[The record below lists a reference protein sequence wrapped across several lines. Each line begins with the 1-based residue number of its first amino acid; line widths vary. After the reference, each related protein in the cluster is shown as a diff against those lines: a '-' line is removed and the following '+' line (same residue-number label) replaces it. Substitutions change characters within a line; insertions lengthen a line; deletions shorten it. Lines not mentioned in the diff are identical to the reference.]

1 MPKTAN
7 KISFLIESQL
17 PDFINEEYE
26 LFGKFIQKY
35 YEQLEVQGQ
44 PLDII
49 QNIQTYRDIDYYEKN
64 VLKQSTTTSAFS
76 QSSNNSISVV
86 DASSFPENGGYIK
99 INDEICFYNS
109 RTDTEFL
116 EVSRGVSGNTTIGD
130 LYESGTFIT
139 TQAEDHVSGSTVQNI
154 SNLFLYALIKSF
166 ESQYLTD
173 FPEAYLKGDVDKRT
187 LIKNISSFYQSKGT
201 ESSIKFLFKCLI
213 DLEGPDP
220 EVLYPRDFTLKS
232 SESDWINVYAL
243 KAKILSGNATDL
255 IGHTIIQDIEGSYAS
270 AIVDNVVYSGKY
282 DGQELYEIILADQ
295 SINGEFSTASRT
307 KLTKQIDATV
317 GAGDRIDV
325 FSTMAWGKSGE
336 FNIGPETITY
346 HEKNIN
352 QFVITSRNGTGT
364 HTVGTP
370 ITYGANVSGNGVD
383 LLIYGVLYN
392 LENDVEAP
400 YSNPG
405 DVVEI
410 SDSGFIT
417 DDVRIVDEQNNLRW
431 ILSSGLPAIPDLNS
445 NVSGIFEDGEGYYIA
460 SSGWPSHAIG
470 GTLPSDA
477 QDQKNL
483 KIIRKTPVST
493 TETYETK
500 YRDVGIALNGIPFL
514 GYKDEEVVL
523 NGPLQT
529 ITVNT
534 RGVGYAK
541 EPFVLIDGVVNLART
556 KLAGQVVESV
566 VIDTP
571 GSYTDI
577 PTVEILSGRDAKVT
591 AVVTNGEITSITV
604 NDAGE
609 YYSSPPIVRITDKI
623 GKGRFAEYTA
633 EVSNDG
639 AITGFVKV
647 TGGSLYTQENTVVD
661 IIPVGSGA
669 TATATI
675 REWRKD
681 RYYKSTLDSENGSFF
696 KNYTISRGHGYAY
709 YASPTTLRAND
720 TGIDHSSILGFAY
733 DGNPIY
739 GAYGHINPLDSTSA
753 IVRMTSSY
761 IGNTTRV
768 DGPSTTTYPI
778 GTFIDDWTYTDEYG
792 SLDANNGRFC
802 VTPEFPDGTY
812 AYFITVDVNGD
823 PRFPYILGNEYYSLP
838 LDSNYNS
845 SISQDDIPIRANRYR
860 SGDVEKNGDLTKALI
875 DDVKRGSVSSAS
887 IVSSGNNFRVGL
899 PLVIDDS
906 GTDGYGVQGEVES
919 VKGRTVSSIES
930 QDTKALYVDLV
941 STAYLFN
948 GDTITQSGTGATGS
962 IVGDVFSAQ
971 QFALRSVT
979 GTFNSTDVL
988 SSNTKVISLI
998 LDQDSSYTKGANLVL
1013 SDGVNAPVA
1022 NGVVLETTS
1031 SQNTVKVRVTLD
1043 GYTVSDTLFLTSS
1056 DLINTTGSKIL
1067 SIGSLSENLIIFKIQ
1082 DNVAL
1087 LSTVDAHGVGVNGKI
1102 DIDINPDDSTTET
1115 TYNVRKRIYQ
1125 EAIVETPVI
1134 SRVLSDTG
1142 IGRITILNG
1151 GEDYTTGTYT
1161 NIDLLGGSGS
1171 GAKATL
1177 VVSSSNTVA
1186 SIEITEKGTG
1196 YKIFD
1201 ELTIG
1206 TSIVFKSNASTPS
1219 LTLSVDHVG
1228 FSIQNAEI
1236 IVDNGNDIQKGDY
1249 LIINDEIVL
1258 VDNRNSNTLTVQR
1271 AQRGTLR
1278 VDHFDG
1284 ASVTVYDPGYNL
1296 PSGHPVGD
1304 GYISS
1309 YDPST
1314 QKIVVVWDYSKT
1326 TSSITPITLSTV
1338 FFDEIDVEG
1347 NKRLVKVLSVTDPDT
1362 YFEFSKDNITFT
1374 RNPVWDIKKYYM
1386 YKFDTTHGSMSGVG
1400 FDISPS
1406 INFNLVTPERV
1417 IESGNINIK
1426 LGYGSRVS
1434 TNTYNKKYPTTYTK
1448 YYYYDRDGFVNSE
1461 KSYFNVINDPLE
1473 GEKTALYVTT
1483 DKILYSTDVE
1493 APHDG
1498 SGTITYTSDSIFSI
1512 GEINSVKIT
1521 NIGTDY
1527 KKIPIVTG
1535 IYDNDGKIDTNV
1547 LCFLNSS
1554 DIGVPRNIRIINN
1567 GGSFHNDK
1575 TLKSSFKSN
1584 YILTVSGGKFSPG
1597 ETVVQKSGATEI
1609 VRARVTSWRKGS
1621 NIITV
1626 DRVSGIFRKDH
1637 QIIGLAKN
1645 VTSTLLNIDYTTFSA
1660 SIKTYYDN
1668 LGYYQSDFG
1677 KIGDQHQKLID
1688 SYFYQDYSYI
1698 IKSRTSINTWRSLI
1712 KETTHPAGFQLF
1724 GEVLIDSTVESKMSD
1739 TTHSSK
1745 ISVIQVW
1752 DPEKNKIS
1760 IESTRRQLTQSIVRV
1775 KNTLVERGIGSVS
1788 IDTNNTAEISAGNVF
1803 LSAPFDG
1810 ALTNNGNLEGTT
1822 TFNLI
1827 DDNGDAVRPYNEQA
1841 LVITLDGILQE
1852 PVFSYTIDE
1861 DKITFSDPPIGPT
1874 TKDGQVIGG
1883 VKFYGRKFQFK
1894 DNALN
1899 AKYLKKIKNI
1909 FQRTGR
1915 WIDAANQLDRN
1926 RKYIQ
1931 SESLGYIKNKY
1942 PEFGWST
1949 SEEKCYR
1956 DIGFIVDALSHD
1968 LRFGGNWKTV
1978 SAAEAYFTNGV
1989 LTGVTGQGVVTDAS
2003 TGDKTS
2009 ELEATMEAFTHAI
2022 GLAKLAMD
2030 NRLSTGT
2037 FTTVVPY
2044 LNNNILLDSAPTRC
2058 EDVENALTTLNGIL
2072 TTILSNG
2079 TGTVTLSNPDYFDG
2093 ENKVFDLYYEDGSGV
2108 DTQVNEDL
2116 FIALSGVLQH
2126 NPAYTID
2133 RTNVPNKIVFDTPP
2147 IWGQGEN
2154 TKTVQE
2160 ALAVEK
2166 FFGHGIGNYQRCK
2179 INTSGIRNGS
2189 SGPFLVLDPNNDVK
2203 IINDPRFALVFIDG
2217 VLQREVKSYVINGPT
2232 LKFTKKIYK
2241 ENNIEILVLYGRDI
2255 EPTITLYDFQKDQ
2268 YYNEIVLSCKASS
2281 ANTFGA
2287 WKDWYGQSYDFYQV
2301 AYQKIGGT
2309 KRMIGVVKNYTTT
2322 SDTLII
2328 TLAGNN
2334 PDMDSSSIFFARSS
2348 DFADEYEL
2356 TGTTDTVSVI
2366 RNSDNDYQMQRG
2378 STRWLYGTPRA
2389 DEAFYERNRLLSN
2402 LNVGDLIQIDGED
2415 GYRTINGLPQY
2426 VNPKTYNPGEEVS
2439 TNFFGSVVSTNYG
2452 GNVRGVGLS
2461 ASCEITN
2468 GSVSSITWN
2477 RTDFQKLYDEG
2488 VLNPS
2493 DAYGYDTAPIIH
2505 FIPVDQNGGGARAE
2519 VKVSDGHIVDISIT
2533 NPGSGYTKPPKIVTA
2548 RQYNVIKQNGR
2559 KIDSHVTLNFNPS
2572 IAQQSPVAI
2581 HVNWAYE
2588 KGVIAGPGVN
2598 NLNMPV
2604 AAVDA
2609 KEKIFLRLVRPLDL
2623 TSLSINNQNYIFLP
2637 PSFASVSIPDTT
2649 LTSQGTS
2656 FLELDELCQSRL
2668 PVIEVDIY
2676 GNRTVQP
2683 GGPPSGPPTTPFG
2696 PPGGGAGQ
2704 ERKYYYNA
2712 GFVDLRRISYKLSY
2726 EQGTLGPRFLQWE
2739 GAKFMSTGDILST
2752 AGYSVSAYTIEE
2764 FEGFQLQLQEWENNR
2779 NTMVADNDYLFNLAY
2794 PSINNYMSILDTAD
2808 VPDENGAGYIAVGDV
2823 IYANTSKFPASGT
2836 ILLGREQISYTSKLI
2851 DRFIGCTRGV
2861 NGTPI
2866 DSHPIGEHLR
2876 NAQ

>member
-35 YEQLEVQGQ
+35 YEQLELQGQ

-49 QNIQTYRDIDYYEKN
+49 ENIQTYRDIDFYEKN
-64 VLKQSTTTSAFS
+64 VLKQSTTTSMFS
-76 QSSNNSISVV
+76 QSADTSISVV
-86 DASSFPENGGYIK
+86 DASSFPKNGGYIK
-99 INDEICFYNS
+99 IDDEICFYNS

-130 LYESGTFIT
+130 LYGSGTFVT
-139 TQAEDHVSGSTVQNI
+139 TQSADHISGSTVQNI
-154 SNLFLYALIKSF
+154 SNLFLYSLVKSF

-243 KAKILSGNATDL
+243 KAKILSGNPDDL
-255 IGHTIIQDIEGSYAS
+255 IGNTIIQNIEGSYAS

-282 DGQELYEIILADQ
+282 DGEELYEIILADQ

-325 FSTMAWGKSGE
+325 FSTMAWDKSGE
-336 FNIGPETITY
+336 FNIGPETIKY
-346 HEKNIN
+346 EEKNVN
-352 QFVITSRNGTGT
+352 QFVIKSRNGTGT

-392 LENDVEAP
+392 LENSIEAP

-405 DVVEI
+405 DIVEI
-410 SDSGFIT
+410 SDPGFIT
-417 DDVRIVDEQNNLRW
+417 DDVRIVDSQNNLRW

-445 NVSGIFEDGEGYYIA
+445 NVSAIFEDGEGYYIA

-470 GTLPSDA
+470 GTLPADA

-483 KIIRKTPVST
+483 KIIRKHPVST

-500 YRDVGIALNGIPFL
+500 YRDVGIAINGIPFL
-514 GYKDEEVVL
+514 SYKDEDVVL

-529 ITVNT
+529 IAVNT
-534 RGVGYAK
+534 RGVGYAR
-541 EPFVLIDGVVNLART
+541 EPFVLINGVANLART

-566 VIDTP
+566 IIDTP
-571 GSYTDI
+571 GTYTAI
-577 PTVEILSGRDAKVT
+577 PTVEILSGRNGIGT
-591 AVVTNGEITSITV
+591 AVVTNGEITSITITNV
-604 NDAGE
+604 GE
-609 YYSSPPIVRITDKI
+609 YYSSPPIVRIADKV
-623 GKGRFAEYTA
+623 GKGRFAEYTT
-633 EVSNDG
+633 EVSNTG
-639 AITGFVKV
+639 EITGFVKV
-647 TGGSLYTQENTVVD
+647 NGGSLYTQENVVVD

-675 REWRKD
+675 KEWRKD

-696 KNYTISRGHGYAY
+696 KNYTISKGHGYAY
-709 YASPTTLRAND
+709 CASPTTLRAND
-720 TGIDHSSILGFAY
+720 TGANHSPILGFAY

-739 GAYGHINPLDSTSA
+739 GAYGHSDPLDATSS
-753 IVRMTSSY
+753 ITRMTSSY
-761 IGNTTRV
+761 LGKTTRV
-768 DGPSTTTYPI
+768 NGPSTTTYPI
-778 GTFIDDWTYTDEYG
+778 GTFIDDWTFTDEYG

-845 SISQDDIPIRANRYR
+845 AISQDDIPIKANRYR
-860 SGDVEKNGDLTKALI
+860 TGDVEKNGDKTIVLI

-887 IVSSGNNFRVGL
+887 IVSSSNNFTVGSK
-899 PLVIDDS
+899 LVIDNSD
-906 GTDGYGVQGEVES
+906 TDGYGAEGEVET

-930 QDTKALYVDLV
+930 QDTKALYVNLV
-941 STAYLFN
+941 STAYLFD
-948 GDTITQSGTGATGS
+948 GDTITQAGTGATGS
-962 IVGDVFSAQ
+962 IVGNVFSAKK
-971 QFALRSVT
+971 FALRDVS

-998 LDQDSSYTKGANLVL
+998 LDQDSSYTKGSTISL
-1013 SDGVNAPVA
+1013 SDGITAPVA
-1022 NGVVLETTS
+1022 SGVILETTS

-1043 GYTVSDTLFLTSS
+1043 GFVVSDNLFLTSS

-1067 SIGSLSENLIIFKIQ
+1067 SIGSLSDNLIIFNVQ

-1087 LSTVDAHGVGVNGKI
+1087 LTTSDAHGVGINEKI
-1102 DIDINPDDSTTET
+1102 NIDINPDDSTTQT
-1115 TYNVRKRIYQ
+1115 TYYVRNRIYQ
-1125 EAIVETPVI
+1125 EAIVETPGVA
-1134 SRVLSDTG
+1134 RVLSDTG
-1142 IGRITILNG
+1142 IGRLSILNG
-1151 GEDYTTGTYT
+1151 GRDYTPGTYT

-1171 GAKATL
+1171 GAKVNI
-1177 VVSSSNTVA
+1177 VVSSSNVV
-1186 SIEITEKGTG
+1186 SSVEIVEKGTG
-1196 YKIFD
+1196 YKTFD
-1201 ELTIG
+1201 QLTIG
-1206 TSIVFKSNASTPS
+1206 TNIVFKSNLTSPS
-1219 LTLSVDHVG
+1219 LTLSVDHAG
-1228 FSIQNAEI
+1228 FSIQDAVLN
-1236 IVDNGNDIQKGDY
+1236 VDNGNGIQKGDY
-1249 LIINDEIVL
+1249 LHINDELVL
-1258 VDNRNSNTLTVQR
+1258 VVNTNSNALTVQR
-1271 AQRGTLR
+1271 AQKGTVR
-1278 VDHFDG
+1278 ADHYNG
-1284 ASVTVYDPGYNL
+1284 AAVILYDPGYNL
-1296 PSGHPVGD
+1296 PAGHPVGD
-1304 GYISS
+1304 GFISS

-1314 QKIVVVWDYSKT
+1314 QKIIVVWSYDKT
-1326 TSSITPITLSTV
+1326 VSNITPLTLSTV
-1338 FFDEIDVEG
+1338 FFDEPDVEG
-1347 NKRLVKVLSVTDPDT
+1347 NKRLVKVLSVTDPDN
-1362 YFEFSKDNITFT
+1362 YFEFSSDGTTFT

-1386 YKFDTTHGSMSGVG
+1386 YKFDTTHYSMSGVG

-1417 IESGNINIK
+1417 IDTNGINLK

-1448 YYYYDRDGFVNSE
+1448 YYYYDRDKFVNSE

-1473 GEKTALYVTT
+1473 GENTALYVTT
-1483 DKILYSTDVE
+1483 DKILYSTGIK

-1498 SGTITYTSDSIFSI
+1498 SGTITYTSESIFSV
-1512 GEINSVKIT
+1512 GEINSIKIT

-1535 IYDNDGKIDTNV
+1535 IYDKDGKIDTTV
-1547 LCFLNSS
+1547 SSFLNSV
-1554 DIGVPRNIRIINN
+1554 DIGVPRNVRIVDN
-1567 GGSFHNDK
+1567 GGAYHNDQ
-1575 TLKSSFKSN
+1575 TLKSDFKSN
-1584 YILTVSGGKFSPG
+1584 YILTITGGKFSPG
-1597 ETVVQKSGATEI
+1597 ETIVQRSGSTEI
-1609 VRARVTSWRKGS
+1609 ARARVTSWRKGS

-1626 DRVSGIFRKDH
+1626 DRVSGIFRKNK

-1645 VTSTLLNIDYTTFSA
+1645 QTSTITDIDYTTFSS

-1677 KIGDQHQKLID
+1677 KIGDQHQKISD

-1698 IKSRTSINTWRSLI
+1698 IKSRTSIDTWRSLI

-1745 ISVIQVW
+1745 VSVIQVW
-1752 DPEKNKIS
+1752 DPEKNKIT

-1775 KNTLVERGIGSVS
+1775 KNTLIERGVGSVA

-1803 LSAPFDG
+1803 INGVFDG

-1822 TFNLI
+1822 LFNLV

-1852 PVFSYTIDE
+1852 PGVSYTISE
-1861 DKITFSDPPIGPT
+1861 DRITFAQPPIGPT
-1874 TKDGQVIGG
+1874 TKDGQVIDG

-1894 DNALN
+1894 DNTLN
-1899 AKYLKKIKNI
+1899 ARYLKKIKNI

-1931 SESLGYIKNKY
+1931 SETLGYIKDKY
-1942 PEFGWST
+1942 PEFSWST

-1968 LRFGGNWKTV
+1968 LRFGGNLKTIA
-1978 SAAEAYFTNGV
+1978 AAEAYFTNGV
-1989 LTGVTGQGVVTDAS
+1989 LTGVTGEGIVTDSS

-2009 ELEATMEAFTHAI
+2009 ELEATIEAFTHAS

-2030 NRLSTGT
+2030 NQLSTGT
-2037 FTTVVPY
+2037 FTTVLPY

-2058 EDVENALTTLNGIL
+2058 EDVISALDTLNGIL
-2072 TTILSNG
+2072 STILSTG
-2079 TGTVTLSNPDYFDG
+2079 IGTVTPSNPDYFDG

-2147 IWGQGEN
+2147 IWGQEEN

-2166 FFGHGIGNYQRCK
+2166 FFGNGIGSYLRCK

-2189 SGPFLVLDPNNDVK
+2189 SGPFLILDPNNDVK

-2217 VLQREVKSYVINGPT
+2217 VLQREVKSYIINGPT
-2232 LKFTKKIYK
+2232 IKFTKKIYRD
-2241 ENNIEILVLYGRDI
+2241 NNIEILLLYGRDI
-2255 EPTITLYDFQKDQ
+2255 EPTITLYDFEKDQ
-2268 YYNEIVLSCKASS
+2268 YYNEIILSCQAAS

-2287 WKDWYGQSYDFYQV
+2287 WKDWYGQSYDFHQV

-2309 KRMIGVVKNYTTT
+2309 KRMIGTVKKYTTT

-2328 TLAGNN
+2328 TIAGNN
-2334 PDMDSSSIFFARSS
+2334 PNMDSSSIFFARSS

-2366 RNSDNDYQMQRG
+2366 RNADNDYQMQRG
-2378 STRWLYGTPRA
+2378 STRWLYGTPNA
-2389 DEAFYERNRLLSN
+2389 DQAFYERNRLLSN
-2402 LNVGDLIQIDGED
+2402 LNDGDLIQIDGED
-2415 GYRTINGLPQY
+2415 GYRTINGLPRY
-2426 VNPKTYNPGEEVS
+2426 VTPKTYNPGDEVS
-2439 TNFFGSVVSTNYG
+2439 NSFFGSVVSTNYG
-2452 GNVRGVGLS
+2452 GDVRGVGLS
-2461 ASCEITN
+2461 ATCEITS

-2488 VLNPS
+2488 ILDPS
-2493 DAYGYDTAPIIH
+2493 DAYGYDSTPVLH

-2559 KIDSHVTLNFNPS
+2559 KIDSLFTINFNPS
-2572 IAQQSPVAI
+2572 LVKQSPVAV
-2581 HVNWAYE
+2581 HVNWAFE
-2588 KGVIAGPGVN
+2588 KGVFGGPGVY

-2604 AAVDA
+2604 IALDS
-2609 KEKIFLRLVRPLDL
+2609 KEKIVIKITRPIDL
-2623 TSLSINNQNYIFLP
+2623 TSFPISQELVRYLP
-2637 PSFASVSIPDTT
+2637 TSVGSVSVPTT
-2649 LTSQGTS
+2649 SLTSQGTS
-2656 FLELDELCQSRL
+2656 FLELDELAQCRL

-2712 GFVDLRRISYKLSY
+2712 GFVDLRRIAYTLSY

-2752 AGYSVSAYTIEE
+2752 AGTSVSAYTIEE

-2779 NTMVADNDYLFNLAY
+2779 NTMVGDNDYLFNLAY

-2808 VPDENGAGYIAVGDV
+2808 VPDENGAGYIAVGDI
-2823 IYANTSKFPASGT
+2823 IYANTNNFPASGT
-2836 ILLGREQISYTSKLI
+2836 ILLGREQISYTSKLF